1 MIKFLLSLLL
11 TKFKLIRFGISIF
24 FLMFCVCNIKA
35 QEVSGELSEFLLK
48 LEQSDKKT
56 NTIKADFIQTISFER
71 TGEKQ
76 KIVGT
81 VLWGK
86 PNSLYIDQRT
96 PQEQRIYI
104 DGKTITIYTPSESQ
118 AVIDSWRNSINEDF
132 PSVFI
137 VNFGSFW
144 KDIRKTSNIIL
155 EGHDNN
161 SVIIKIQPLKNKNMN
176 AKIYISKASM
186 LPEKAIIHSGI
197 TEIEIVFKNYSLNP
211 ELSKDIFKFKIS
223 NNVEIIKL
231 Y

>member
-1 MIKFLLSLLL
+1 MIKFLLLLLL
-11 TKFKLIRFGISIF
+11 TRLKLVRFGTSIL
-24 FLMFCVCNIKA
+24 FLTFCVYNIKA
-35 QEVSGELSEFLLK
+35 QEISGELSEFLLK

-56 NTIKADFIQTISFER
+56 NTIKADFVQTISFEL

-81 VLWGK
+81 VFLKK
-86 PNSLYIDQRT
+86 PNSLYINQRT

-118 AVIDSWRNSINEDF
+118 AVTDTWKNSINEDF
-132 PSVFI
+132 SPVLI
-137 VNFGSFW
+137 VNFGSSW
-144 KDIRKTSNIIL
+144 KDIRKTNNITL

-161 SVIIKIQPLKNKNMN
+161 SVIIKIQPLKNKDVN

-186 LPEKAIIHSGI
+186 LPEKAIINSAI
-197 TEIEIVFKNYSLNP
+197 TKIEIVFKNYSLNP
-211 ELSKDIFKFKIS
+211 ELSKDIFKLKIS

-231 Y
+231 